1 VKVHTAP
8 VQQPEDIGSLV
19 NGSLVNSEV
28 VASPLQVVAGS
39 CGTGPA
45 TRGLKPTPP
54 ASVDPSGTAPS
65 LKSEPLTSPGVGGGD
80 EAAAQPGE
88 ASDALNPGV
97 ADAVTSVASTGKF
110 AAIPAPFTAHWL
122 ILPAPLFASGLAK
135 FR

>member
-1 VKVHTAP
+1 VKVHAAP
-8 VQQPEDIGSLV
+8 IQQPEAVTSPVQDVVGVCGIGTAMS
-19 NGSLVNSEV
+19 
-28 VASPLQVVAGS
+28 
-39 CGTGPA
+39 
-45 TRGLKPTPP
+45 GLKPEPP
-54 ASVDPSGTAPS
+54 ASVVPSGTAPS

-110 AAIPAPFTAHWL
+110 AVVPAPFTAHWL
-122 ILPAPLFASGLAK
+122 ILPALLFASGLAK